1 MPDPMSRR
9 RMMRYGLGAAGAT
22 LAAGVLEG
30 QSAGRASARAG
41 SPALRPAR
49 RPREL
54 PQPRVLRSTG
64 GVLDVRLTAVPAVVD
79 MGAPRL
85 VRTYTWNKVVPG
97 HTWEIRAG
105 DTLKVHLRNRL
116 PHLPP
121 PEHMVMDRPH
131 EWTHTNLHTHG
142 LHVSPA
148 GNADNVFI
156 DIPPGHDHHYEI
168 PVPDDHPGG
177 LNWYHPHRHGGVTQQ
192 LRAGMAG
199 LLIVRGEID
208 RVKEVRA
215 ARERVMVLQSI
226 EVGED
231 YQLLD
236 PIPDPKPHEAFFPRA
251 HALYT
256 VNGVLRPRVT
266 MYPGEVQRWRLLNA
280 AEGNFMSL
288 HLRKHDF
295 HVLAWDGLT
304 LAEPDTTSVVMM
316 SAGNRVDLLVRAG
329 RPGTYDLVL
338 TPGSSQDPDIPGMP
352 ESAASAGGPP
362 GMGGPPVAGRPAG
375 GPGMGGPGMAMPGFP
390 AFDEELRPRTI
401 LTLHVAGHGRRMGL
415 PDSLPAWDPPILPI
429 ARKRHVSFT
438 VQRKPDHTFLSF
450 GVDGVPYDP
459 ARPPYRIPLGTAEEW
474 TLVNAF
480 DPKLMN
486 HAHVFHIHTN
496 PFKITKINGRA
507 LRTPLWRDTFVL
519 PKRSGDSLTFESNF
533 VDYAGRFVEHCHM
546 VSHEDLGMMSA
557 VEVVRRAAG

>member
-1 MPDPMSRR
+1 MPGPISRR
-9 RMMRYGLGAAGAT
+9 RMMGYGLGAAGAT

-30 QSAGRASARAG
+30 QSAGPASAQAWP
-41 SPALRPAR
+41 PARGPAR
-49 RPREL
+49 RPRML
-54 PQPRVLRSTG
+54 PQPRVQRSSR

-79 MGAPRL
+79 MGAPEL
-85 VRTYTWNKVVPG
+85 VKTYTWNKVVPG
-97 HTWEIRAG
+97 YTWEINPG

-116 PHLPP
+116 PYMAP

-142 LHVSPA
+142 LHVSPS

-156 DIPPGHDHHYEI
+156 DIPPGEDHRFEI
-168 PVPDDHPGG
+168 PLPEDHPGG
-177 LNWYHPHRHGGVTQQ
+177 LSWYHPHRHGGVTQQ

-199 LLIVRGEID
+199 MLIVRGEID
-208 RVKEVRA
+208 RVREVRA

-226 EVGED
+226 ELGDD

-236 PIPDPKPHEAFFPRA
+236 PIPFPKPDQAFFPRT

-256 VNGVLRPRVT
+256 VNGVLNPHVT

-288 HLRKHDF
+288 HLKKHDF

-304 LAEPDTTSVVMM
+304 LAEPDTTGIVMM
-316 SAGNRVDLLVRAG
+316 SAGNRVDMLVRAG

-338 TPGSSQDPDIPGMP
+338 TPGSSQDPNIPGMP
-352 ESAASAGGPP
+352 ESAEGTPGGREMP
-362 GMGGPPVAGRPAG
+362 
-375 GPGMGGPGMAMPGFP
+375 MPGFP
-390 AFDEELRPRTI
+390 PMDEELKPRTI
-401 LTLHVAGHGRRMGL
+401 LTVHVLGHGRPMGL
-415 PDSLPAWDPPILPI
+415 PDSLPAYNPAILPI
-429 ARKRHVSFT
+429 ARRRHFSFT
-438 VQRKPDHTFLSF
+438 VQRKPDNTFLNF
-450 GVDGVPYDP
+450 GVDGHAYHP
-459 ARPPYRIPLGTAEEW
+459 ARPPYQVPLGTAEEW

-496 PFKITKINGRA
+496 PFKITKINGRT
-507 LRTPLWRDTFVL
+507 LDKPLWRDTFVL

-533 VDYAGRFVEHCHM
+533 VDYAGKFVQHCHM
-546 VSHEDLGMMSA
+546 VAHEDLGMMSA
-557 VEVVRRAAG
+557 VEVICPPGGGSVGPAAG

>member
-1 MPDPMSRR
+1 MPGPISRR
-9 RMMRYGLGAAGAT
+9 RMMRCGLGAAGAT
-22 LAAGVLEG
+22 LAAGVLDGE
-30 QSAGRASARAG
+30 SAGRVSAQAG
-41 SPALRPAR
+41 SVTQGAAR
-49 RPREL
+49 RPRAL
-54 PQPRVLRSTG
+54 PQPAVLRSSR
-64 GVLDVRLTAVPAVVD
+64 GVLGVRLTAVPAVVD

-97 HTWEIRAG
+97 PTWEIQAG

-116 PHLPP
+116 PYLPP

-156 DIPPGHDHHYEI
+156 DIPPGRDHHYEI

-208 RVKEVRA
+208 RVKHVRA

-256 VNGVLRPRVT
+256 VNGVLKPHVT

-304 LAEPDTTSVVMM
+304 LPEPDTTGVVMM
-316 SAGNRVDLLVRAG
+316 SAGNRVNLLVRAG

-352 ESAASAGGPP
+352 GSGAPSMPAGP
-362 GMGGPPVAGRPAG
+362 PAG
-375 GPGMGGPGMAMPGFP
+375 GRGMAMPGFP
-390 AFDEELRPRTI
+390 AFDEELAPRTI
-401 LTLHVAGHGRRMGL
+401 LTLHVAGHGRPMGL
-415 PDSLPAWDPPILPI
+415 PDSLPAWDPPILPVT
-429 ARKRHVSFT
+429 RRRHFSFT

-450 GVDGVPYDP
+450 GVDGHPYDP
-459 ARPPYRIPLGTAEEW
+459 ARPPYTIPLGTAEEW

-496 PFKITKINGRA
+496 PFRITKINGRA
-507 LRTPLWRDTFVL
+507 LDKPLWRDTFVL

-533 VDYAGRFVEHCHM
+533 VDFAGKFVEHCHM

-557 VEVVRRAAG
+557 VEVVRRPAG

>member
-1 MPDPMSRR
+1 VPGPISRR
-9 RMMRYGLGAAGAT
+9 RMMGYGLGAAGAT

-30 QSAGRASARAG
+30 QSAGPASAQAWP
-41 SPALRPAR
+41 PARRSAR
-49 RPREL
+49 RPRML
-54 PQPRVLRSTG
+54 PQPRVQRSSH

-79 MGAPRL
+79 MGAPEL
-85 VRTYTWNKVVPG
+85 VKTYTWNKVVPG
-97 HTWEIRAG
+97 YTWEINPG

-116 PHLPP
+116 PYMRPP
-121 PEHMVMDRPH
+121 KHMVMDRPH

-142 LHVSPA
+142 LHVSPS

-156 DIPPGHDHHYEI
+156 DIPPGEDHRFEI
-168 PVPDDHPGG
+168 PLPEDHPGG
-177 LNWYHPHRHGGVTQQ
+177 LSWYHPHRHGGVTQQ

-199 LLIVRGEID
+199 MLIVRGEID
-208 RVKEVRA
+208 RVREVRA

-226 EVGED
+226 ELGDD

-236 PIPDPKPHEAFFPRA
+236 PIPFPKPDQAFFPRT

-256 VNGVLRPRVT
+256 VNGVLNPHLT

-288 HLRKHDF
+288 HLKKHDF

-316 SAGNRVDLLVRAG
+316 SAGNRVDMLVRAG

-338 TPGSSQDPDIPGMP
+338 TPGSSQDPNIPGMP
-352 ESAASAGGPP
+352 ESAEGSPGGREMP
-362 GMGGPPVAGRPAG
+362 
-375 GPGMGGPGMAMPGFP
+375 MPGFP
-390 AFDEELRPRTI
+390 PMDEELKPRTI
-401 LTLHVAGHGRRMGL
+401 LTVHVLGHGRPMGL
-415 PDSLPAWDPPILPI
+415 PDSLPVYDPAILPI
-429 ARKRHVSFT
+429 ARRRHFSFT
-438 VQRKPDHTFLSF
+438 VQRKPDNTFLNF
-450 GVDGVPYDP
+450 GVDGHAYHP
-459 ARPPYRIPLGTAEEW
+459 ARPPYQVPLGTAEEW

-486 HAHVFHIHTN
+486 HAHVFHIHAN
-496 PFKITKINGRA
+496 PFKITKINGRT
-507 LRTPLWRDTFVL
+507 LDKPLWRDTFVL

-533 VDYAGRFVEHCHM
+533 VDYAGKFVQHCHM
-546 VSHEDLGMMSA
+546 VAHEDLGMMSA
-557 VEVVRRAAG
+557 VEVICPPGGGSVGPAAG